1 MRRYAYIG
9 MVVLLLALLAG
20 CHGDGGQN
28 AVETPDSVAL
38 PDTAEVSDSD
48 STQRPASVPLP
59 DITQAPALPTVSG
72 TTETPDSQKVADAAE
87 TPDSQKV
94 PDSTETSVSAT
105 APDTTQATDS
115 PAVPDTAEAPDSG
128 STRTLT
134 ADELRTWSQFLCR
147 ADCNGFLMSS
157 YSTPLQAD
165 LLFVFY
171 TGAGVGESPSEEMVT
186 DYLQAND
193 FEEAYTDITF
203 IPYDKANQ
211 VLERRTGYTLEHFKL
226 AGNDIPMY
234 YSQKYQGYFH
244 MAGDTNY
251 MPVECVSG
259 RENPDGSLSLEV
271 RESSEWSGD
280 SACSFE
286 TTLKPDTT
294 GQNML
299 FDQNTVTG
307 GWLNWEED

>member
-28 AVETPDSVAL
+28 AVETPDS
-38 PDTAEVSDSD
+38 AEVSDSATVPD
-48 STQRPASVPLP
+48 TTGRPASVPLP
-59 DITQAPALPTVSG
+59 DITQAPALPTVSANA
-72 TTETPDSQKVADAAE
+72 EAPDSAAA
-87 TPDSQKV
+87 PDTTQA
-94 PDSTETSVSAT
+94 PVSAT
-105 APDTTQATDS
+105 APDTTQAPVSAT
-115 PAVPDTAEAPDSG
+115 VPDTAEAPDSG

-147 ADCNGFLMSS
+147 TDCNGFLMSS
-157 YSTPLQAD
+157 FTTPLQAD

-193 FEEAYTDITF
+193 LEEAYTDITF
-203 IPYDKANQ
+203 IPYDKASQ

-234 YSQKYQGYFH
+234 YSQKYHGYFH

-259 RENPDGSLSLEV
+259 RENPDGSLFLEV

-307 GWLNWEED
+307 GWLTWEED

>member
-9 MVVLLLALLAG
+9 IAALLLALLAG
-20 CHGDGGQN
+20 CRGDGGQN
-28 AVETPDSVAL
+28 AVETPDSDSATET
-38 PDTAEVSDSD
+38 DTA
-48 STQRPASVPLP
+48 QRPASVTLP
-59 DITQAPALPTVSG
+59 DITQTPTLPTVSDSTQAPVSATVPG
-72 TTETPDSQKVADAAE
+72 TTEVPDSPKASDSTEAPVSPTVPDTTETPDSG
-87 TPDSQKV
+87 S
-94 PDSTETSVSAT
+94 
-105 APDTTQATDS
+105 TQA
-115 PAVPDTAEAPDSG
+115 PKAEA
-128 STRTLT
+128 RTLT

-157 YSTPLQAD
+157 FSTPLQAD

-171 TGAGVGESPSEEMVT
+171 TGAGVGEYPSEEMVA

-193 FEEAYTDITF
+193 LEEAYTDITF
-203 IPYDKANQ
+203 IPYDKASQ

-234 YSQKYQGYFH
+234 YSQKYEGYFH

-280 SACSFE
+280 SSCSFE

-299 FDQNTVTG
+299 FDKNTVTG
-307 GWLNWEED
+307 GWLTWEDE